1 MPIQLLFF
9 FFVSENIWIF
19 QRSKKEN
26 KTKMADKITV
36 ETLVNAFVET
46 VWHHWT
52 APESI
57 QKWNHAS
64 DDWHCPFAANNLT
77 EGGRFVYTM
86 ASTNGE
92 FSFDFEGVYT
102 DIRLFELIKYQIVD
116 GREVEIKFTR
126 VGDKT
131 LVTEIFDPE
140 NVHPAEMQRAG
151 WQAILDNFRK
161 VAEE

>member
-140 NVHPAEMQRAG
+140 NLHPAEMQRAG
-151 WQAILDNFRK
+151 WQAILDNFKK

>member
-1 MPIQLLFF
+1 
-9 FFVSENIWIF
+9 
-19 QRSKKEN
+19 
-26 KTKMADKITV
+26 MADKITV
-36 ETLVNAFVET
+36 ETLVSASIEK
-46 VWHHWT
+46 VWNHWT
-52 APESI
+52 NPSSI
-57 QKWNHAS
+57 EKWNHAS

-77 EGGRFVYTM
+77 EGGRFIYTM

-92 FSFDFEGVYT
+92 FCFDFEGVYT

-151 WQAILDNFRK
+151 WQAILDNFKK

>member
-1 MPIQLLFF
+1 MT
-9 FFVSENIWIF
+9 E
-19 QRSKKEN
+19 
-26 KTKMADKITV
+26 KITV
-36 ETLVNAFVET
+36 ETLVSAAVET

-52 APESI
+52 NPESI
-57 QKWNHAS
+57 EKWNHAS

-86 ASTNGE
+86 ASTDGQ

-102 DIRLFELIKYQIVD
+102 EIRIFEFIKYQLAD
-116 GREVEIKFTR
+116 DREVEITFTA

-131 LVTEIFDPE
+131 KVTEVFDPE
-140 NVHPAEMQRAG
+140 NVHPAALQQTG

-161 VAEE
+161 VVEESD